1 MNKEKN
7 TQNKPTH
14 TTRKILT
21 VLACALAI
29 ACLLICFKP
38 LKNEDVYVLKAREVH
53 NVKST
58 LRATK
63 ELMGQEIT
71 AKEKCGSE
79 CPICHRVR
87 WRVKMKLGI

>member
-1 MNKEKN
+1 MSKQTN
-7 TQNKPTH
+7 TTKKPTH
-14 TTRKILT
+14 NTRKILT

-53 NVKST
+53 QVKST

-71 AKEKCGSE
+71 EKEKCGSE
-79 CPICHRVR
+79 CPICHRIR

>member
-1 MNKEKN
+1 M
-7 TQNKPTH
+7 
-14 TTRKILT
+14 
-21 VLACALAI
+21 
-29 ACLLICFKP
+29 
-38 LKNEDVYVLKAREVH
+38 LKAREVH
-53 NVKST
+53 QVKGT

-79 CPICHRVR
+79 CPICHRIR